1 MIKNYFSCQF
11 RCKECGY
18 LPLIEIYF
26 KNNSPYFKYI
36 CPNNHYKS
44 DIILENLSI
53 VSTSLICSKCNK
65 TKTINDCFLF
75 NNKIYCNEC
84 KENDENF
91 IKIKDID
98 SKCLIHNSEF
108 KCYCKTH
115 NKNLCNFCEKISKN
129 CEIVEIKKFSDFYI
143 KNLLFEINNSFGI
156 FQRLKNYSIE
166 IQEKINFNFFDSLE
180 NFIEINEILL
190 NFLKKQILIYQ
201 NNCKNFIINNQN
213 YLNVKNIKINDINN
227 LNSKFIEE
235 IENAQNFE
243 EFSNNFFNSNN
254 FVFKNN
260 VSNSNINNNFFFN
273 NEQNLNKDIK
283 NNSNENFNENSNEK
297 SNENYLDIN
306 EQNINYNLDNFEIEK
321 KEKTTISNQPENI
334 LSISQKYKKIFNFQ
348 IKISCLKILS
358 NNDLSI
364 GFKNGT
370 IQILI
375 NNFTSK
381 IVIEKHTNSVL
392 FIEELKNK
400 NIVSCSRD
408 CSIKIFKL
416 FIEKKYYEMIQD
428 INFNNKTIFKVFQ
441 LSNENLFSCCE
452 DKTLIEWKLE
462 KNHNK
467 NEFVPIKILDCE
479 ESCEDAIE
487 IKYNNSLFENKK
499 EIVSC
504 SFNEESLYFWDLE
517 SMFKIYKIFDV
528 ENLGNNNELFL
539 FKYEFLLIAGKIF
552 LTLINIYKKEKTF
565 LLKTDFICL
574 NIDNF
579 NDNILIADFKG
590 FFHQFKITK
599 NGIQK
604 VENKNHFQF
613 DFGFRFLNCLKKSED
628 NNFLFVSSDYD
639 LKLYEISNN

>member
-1 MIKNYFSCQF
+1 LKFLSSNNLAIGSLDFS
-11 RCKECGY
+11 
-18 LPLIEIYF
+18 IY
-26 KNNSPYFKYI
+26 
-36 CPNNHYKS
+36 
-44 DIILENLSI
+44 IL
-53 VSTSLICSKCNK
+53 
-65 TKTINDCFLF
+65 
-75 NNKIYCNEC
+75 
-84 KENDENF
+84 DE
-91 IKIKDID
+91 
-98 SKCLIHNSEF
+98 S
-108 KCYCKTH
+108 
-115 NKNLCNFCEKISKN
+115 
-129 CEIVEIKKFSDFYI
+129 
-143 KNLLFEINNSFGI
+143 FE
-156 FQRLKNYSIE
+156 E
-166 IQEKINFNFFDSLE
+166 
-180 NFIEINEILL
+180 
-190 NFLKKQILIYQ
+190 
-201 NNCKNFIINNQN
+201 IIN
-213 YLNVKNIKINDINN
+213 INR
-227 LNSKFIEE
+227 
-235 IENAQNFE
+235 
-243 EFSNNFFNSNN
+243 
-254 FVFKNN
+254 
-260 VSNSNINNNFFFN
+260 
-273 NEQNLNKDIK
+273 
-283 NNSNENFNENSNEK
+283 
-297 SNENYLDIN
+297 
-306 EQNINYNLDNFEIEK
+306 
-321 KEKTTISNQPENI
+321 
-334 LSISQKYKKIFNFQ
+334 
-348 IKISCLKILS
+348 
-358 NNDLSI
+358 
-364 GFKNGT
+364 
-370 IQILI
+370 
-375 NNFTSK
+375 
-381 IVIEKHTNSVL
+381 HTNGVL

-400 NIVSCSRD
+400 NIASCSGD
-408 CSIKIFKL
+408 CTIKIFKL
-416 FIEKKYYEMIQD
+416 LLKEKDYEMIQD

-590 FFHQFKITK
+590 FFHQFIITK